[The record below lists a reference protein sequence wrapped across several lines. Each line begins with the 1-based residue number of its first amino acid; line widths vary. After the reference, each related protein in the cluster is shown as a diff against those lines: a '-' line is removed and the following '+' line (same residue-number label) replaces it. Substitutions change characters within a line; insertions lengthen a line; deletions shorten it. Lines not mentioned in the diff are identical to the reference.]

1 MKFDYYWFV
10 EIYLDSGVVTKSK
23 WFKVESNVF
32 IKYIFL
38 MVLNVS
44 KDYLFVFQD
53 SYLLANE
60 NSSLLIFDRKTF
72 TPIKKIDLNINSYI
86 IKNIFS
92 VNQKYYIFGMHSNV
106 MQALIID
113 NSLNYISTSK
123 VFNSS
128 RVNSSS
134 NFLSIAL
141 YNNML
146 TIAESGPIRG
156 TQNSAISNII
166 VHKISLDFESESW
179 ETLNSVNGTTFAAGF
194 SSTNLTTGFLFVN
207 SSTANSVFVP

>member
-1 MKFDYYWFV
+1 
-10 EIYLDSGVVTKSK
+10 
-23 WFKVESNVF
+23 
-32 IKYIFL
+32 

-72 TPIKKIDLNINSYI
+72 IPIKKFDLDINSYI

-92 VNQKYYIFGMHSNV
+92 VNQKYYIFGMNSNV
-106 MQALIID
+106 MQVLIID

-128 RVNSSS
+128 RVNSSR

-146 TIAESGPIRG
+146 TIAESGQIIG
-156 TQNSAISNII
+156 TQKYKISNII
-166 VHKISLDFESESW
+166 VHKISLDFESES
-179 ETLNSVNGTTFAAGF
+179 
-194 SSTNLTTGFLFVN
+194 
-207 SSTANSVFVP
+207 